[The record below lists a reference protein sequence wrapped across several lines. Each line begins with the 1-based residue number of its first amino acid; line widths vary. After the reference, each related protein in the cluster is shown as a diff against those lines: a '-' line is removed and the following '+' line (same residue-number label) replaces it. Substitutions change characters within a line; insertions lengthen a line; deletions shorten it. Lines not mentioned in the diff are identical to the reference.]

1 MYGFAFSELVLF
13 LSYCLPRVLLRSS
26 PRCDT
31 ARPSLNLRENAIFFR
46 FFEDDFRY
54 FESHS
59 QLSGQGCPHI
69 GYFAATAL
77 DEDYTQCVCTLALSW
92 LLEARSRLR
101 YQGLLNILRE
111 KVAAREVVGQRGLRC
126 S

>member
-1 MYGFAFSELVLF
+1 ML
-13 LSYCLPRVLLRSS
+13 CNRV
-26 PRCDT
+26 CNEYMFFFIT
-31 ARPSLNLRENAIFFR
+31 AQS
-46 FFEDDFRY
+46 
-54 FESHS
+54 
-59 QLSGQGCPHI
+59 LSGQGCPHI

-111 KVAAREVVGQRGLRC
+111 KVAAREVVGQRYSRGDALARQALC
-126 S
+126 TE